1 MAQMNQ
7 KCPLTQEAI
16 NAGFANVVLNGTKEE
31 IAFYADFVSDPN
43 VPDVRYG
50 RLPIWV
56 AIEGEDAYEKTK
68 IVLSLNPDVN
78 VKNENGQTPVMVA
91 LEKRMQSI
99 GVLFLRHPQLD
110 ITAVDRDGNDLMKYA
125 VLSRS
130 PKVVTEA
137 AKRGIALDKTD
148 RKGHLPAYYC
158 VQNEDIDVFRALCL
172 NGFKPDKNNPAYQE
186 IIQLAFEYARAE
198 QSLSWIRAVYRGVF
212 CDIKQCILVQDWDTL
227 KRRVDRLSD
236 ANQFRIGKMLG
247 IDFSRHNVHIP
258 PHFEKTTEQA
268 LSDVLIEQCRYGNAM
283 DVSLLLSVGAN
294 PNLRDKMGRT
304 PLFCAISCRHKADKK
319 QTPASVAED
328 AYRKVKVLLE
338 NGANPN
344 LPNLIKRN
352 HQDVADTTPLEQ
364 SFLENRIGI
373 SGLLIKSGADITSA
387 VHNIPLIHI
396 ASAYSKSVGIDIL
409 ARAGADLS
417 APDKDGIF
425 PIQYAI
431 INDKPYNVAM
441 LRKHLTAQ
449 GKTEFFDITTKQ
461 GQALYQMA
469 VQKGDMM
476 CDAFNGLLIDAVQ
489 SKANDFQSHRSFSEK
504 VKALSPQKLRLLA
517 ILGGIE
523 LHLENDNN
531 SQISMNAGV
540 EKALYRHT
548 PFRQA
553 LAIFKRNQRKK
564 R

>member
-1 MAQMNQ
+1 MNQ

-186 IIQLAFEYARAE
+186 VIQLA
-198 QSLSWIRAVYRGVF
+198 
-212 CDIKQCILVQDWDTL
+212 
-227 KRRVDRLSD
+227 
-236 ANQFRIGKMLG
+236 
-247 IDFSRHNVHIP
+247 
-258 PHFEKTTEQA
+258 
-268 LSDVLIEQCRYGNAM
+268 LIQ
-283 DVSLLLSVGAN
+283 
-294 PNLRDKMGRT
+294 
-304 PLFCAISCRHKADKK
+304 H
-319 QTPASVAED
+319 
-328 AYRKVKVLLE
+328 
-338 NGANPN
+338 
-344 LPNLIKRN
+344 
-352 HQDVADTTPLEQ
+352 
-364 SFLENRIGI
+364 
-373 SGLLIKSGADITSA
+373 
-387 VHNIPLIHI
+387 
-396 ASAYSKSVGIDIL
+396 
-409 ARAGADLS
+409 
-417 APDKDGIF
+417 
-425 PIQYAI
+425 
-431 INDKPYNVAM
+431 
-441 LRKHLTAQ
+441 
-449 GKTEFFDITTKQ
+449 
-461 GQALYQMA
+461 
-469 VQKGDMM
+469 
-476 CDAFNGLLIDAVQ
+476 
-489 SKANDFQSHRSFSEK
+489 
-504 VKALSPQKLRLLA
+504 
-517 ILGGIE
+517 
-523 LHLENDNN
+523 
-531 SQISMNAGV
+531 
-540 EKALYRHT
+540 
-548 PFRQA
+548 
-553 LAIFKRNQRKK
+553 
-564 R
+564 